1 MTVSLA
7 AAISAYTN
15 ATKIP
20 GAKGAESP
28 IGAGTPSFGE
38 TLRRMGE
45 DAVATLREGERQ
57 SIAAMSGKA
66 DVAEVVTAVAAAEVT
81 LQTVVAVRDRVIQAY
96 QEILRMPI

>member
-7 AAISAYTN
+7 TAISAYTN
-15 ATKIP
+15 AAKIP
-20 GAKGAESP
+20 GGKSAEAPS
-28 IGAGTPSFGE
+28 GAGTPSFGE
-38 TLRRMGE
+38 TLRQMGE
-45 DAVATLREGERQ
+45 DAVATLRDGERQ